1 MTLSGARCSLLA
13 LAIFAVLSLDVQARP
28 VSYTGGWTAILESDR
43 QSTSVLTH
51 YTPAHRWSVGPRAE
65 VNRDTDF
72 ALYTAHP
79 TWLAKRWFGAD
90 YQGNVYL
97 FGGLGIST
105 GINNNS
111 LGNDTAVYGGVMADW
126 EPRSLFT
133 SYRARYLDAGHFG
146 DQFMQAARV
155 GFAPYEGDTGD
166 LHTWL
171 MLEIDHRPEED
182 DPVTAT
188 PLLRLF
194 KGPLLLEA
202 GYNLTVN
209 QPLVNFTY
217 RF

>member
-1 MTLSGARCSLLA
+1 VTLSGARCSLLA

-97 FGGLGIST
+97 FGGLGISS

-126 EPRSLFT
+126 ETRSLFT